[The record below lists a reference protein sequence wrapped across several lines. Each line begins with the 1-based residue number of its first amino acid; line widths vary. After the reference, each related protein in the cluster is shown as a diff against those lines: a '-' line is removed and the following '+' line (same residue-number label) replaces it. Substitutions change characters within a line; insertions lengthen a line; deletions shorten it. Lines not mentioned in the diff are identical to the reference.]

1 MFRVFAAFTAI
12 ALLAQICVASAG
24 DYGTRDEAVAM
35 VKRVEDMFA
44 KAGPDSTFKAVSD
57 KSPATFHDRDLY
69 LFIYDLSGRCVAHGA
84 RPALIGKNLLDLKDQ
99 DGKYLIREMIRIAS
113 GTGLA
118 TMMLG
123 QTDDSFTEIEGNIR
137 KILNALMAES
147 YSIVKALLLA
157 TSREML
163 SLGIGLITCFLVS
176 VAAIAFVARSIVKPI
191 TSITNAMQRL
201 ANGDTAVRLDY
212 ADRADEIGRMIGP

>member
-57 KSPATFHDRDLY
+57 KSLATFHDRDLY
-69 LFIYDLSGRCVAHGA
+69 PFIYDLSGRCVAHGA

-113 GTGLA
+113 GTGFGGSI
-118 TMMLG
+118 TSG
-123 QTDDSFTEIEGNIR
+123 QTRSTKSRTRPSTSKRWVIISSASECTGS
-137 KILNALMAES
+137 NA
-147 YSIVKALLLA
+147 AL
-157 TSREML
+157 
-163 SLGIGLITCFLVS
+163 G
-176 VAAIAFVARSIVKPI
+176 
-191 TSITNAMQRL
+191 
-201 ANGDTAVRLDY
+201 
-212 ADRADEIGRMIGP
+212 